1 VSTPTATWR
10 AQAGNTSAKVTLYL
24 KIYDVSPDGS
34 RGAVGAISSP
44 VRIDDTRTPVTV
56 NLQGIVH
63 RFEAGHRIGFAVSG
77 SDLNFRGGTTPALVT
92 IDAGVNGETLSLP
105 IAE

>member
-24 KIYDVSPDGS
+24 KIYDVSPD
-34 RGAVGAISSP
+34 VGAISSP